1 MQHTV
6 TLNIP
11 EVFEP
16 KIQRI
21 KDFDLFVS
29 SITIDALQQSEP
41 LVQPQHLAEAA
52 QKMLHDYQ
60 TNTELTCF
68 TALDGEPIV

>member
-41 LVQPQHLAEAA
+41 RIQPQHLV
-52 QKMLHDYQ
+52 
-60 TNTELTCF
+60 
-68 TALDGEPIV
+68 IVRE